1 MNKEVFP
8 VENGEI
14 KVVYGDIT
22 KIKADAIVNA
32 ANKYLSHG
40 GGVALAIAR
49 AAAGNPDIYTRISQE
64 ECLKQIGRN
73 YINHGEIVITPAM
86 NLEKVGIKY
95 VIHTVGPICRGKW
108 DDDKADKL
116 YKAYIGAMKKAEE
129 MELKSIAFPLISAG
143 IYGCPKE
150 KSLEIF
156 KKAAKDFL
164 KNAKYV
170 KEVIMVLRG

>member
-1 MNKEVFP
+1 MKEEIIP
-8 VENGEI
+8 TGNGQI
-14 KVVYGDIT
+14 KITYGDIT

-49 AAAGNPDIYTRISQE
+49 AAAGDPELYTRISQE

-73 YINHGEIVITPAM
+73 YINHGEVVVTPAM
-86 NLEKVGIKY
+86 NLEKFGIKY
-95 VIHTVGPICRGKW
+95 VIHTVGPICRGTW

-116 YKAYIGAMKKAEE
+116 YKAYIGAMKKADELG
-129 MELKSIAFPLISAG
+129 LKSIAFPLISAG

-150 KSLEIF
+150 KSLETF
-156 KKAAKDFL
+156 KKAAEDFL
-164 KNAKYV
+164 KNSKHV